1 MNSVTR
7 LCLLLLIVL
16 LTFGL
21 RIYRLDYQDL
31 WGDEAYSVYVS
42 RMALSNIVKGGV
54 DTHPP
59 LYHVLLHFL
68 MGLAGDS
75 VFALRFLPLTVSVL
89 LVPLTYRL
97 GQEIFDQL
105 TGFLAAFLTATASF
119 QVYYAQ
125 ETRMYSLAAF
135 GSTLSIWFFWRL
147 LHSET
152 NLRER
157 RWRLWVGYILATAIA
172 LYSHYYAF
180 FVLAAQVSLILAMHW
195 RKPTHLLRWLAVF
208 ALLAV
213 SYVPWIAVQMSFL
226 GDKASARYEEYNL
239 AFLGEIIWRTIAAL
253 SLGLTIRPPLT
264 ACLVPGF
271 LVLLIAGLSR
281 ILRGGEGIRWAHW
294 LVILWFVVPLIL
306 AWAVNP
312 VMPFFHPRYL
322 LICAPAW
329 AILLA
334 AGLRQVG
341 MCHKAV
347 LATGLFFVIAAN
359 TYALQGYYFDETFHK
374 GQYGRMMAYV
384 ESHAQQ
390 NDLLLLDNPLQMG
403 LFDYYRPT
411 SVEAQYLSRDALI
424 DEGRTER
431 ELSRL
436 TTGHTRVWLVM
447 FGNPAEYDPH
457 YRAESWLA
465 AHGSK
470 AFYRGFIDATLSLFV
485 LTQAGEKAIWQ
496 PLQANLDNKVML
508 LGYHINTTRISV
520 GDALL
525 LTLTWQALADMSKSY
540 TVFTHLLDKD
550 NQVWAQVDSVP
561 VGGTYPTSEW
571 SVGEVVADSYALLI
585 PENTPAGEY
594 ILEVGMY
601 ELATLQRLPVVDSN
615 GQNVDNR
622 VVLSAIVILPGPD
635 D

>member
-1 MNSVTR
+1 MNSMTR

-16 LTFGL
+16 LAFGL

-42 RMALSNIVKGGV
+42 RMALSNIVRGGV

-68 MGLAGDS
+68 IGLAGNR
-75 VFALRFLPLTVSVL
+75 VFALRFLPLIASLL

-97 GQEIFDQL
+97 GQEIFDEL
-105 TGFLAAFLTATASF
+105 TGFLAAFLTAIAPF

-125 ETRMYSLAAF
+125 ETRMYSLAAL
-135 GSTLSIWFFWRL
+135 GSTLSAWFFWRL
-147 LHSET
+147 LRSET

-157 RWRLWVGYILATAIA
+157 RWRLWTGYVLTTAIA

-195 RKPTHLLRWLAVF
+195 RKPAHLVRWLTVF
-208 ALLAV
+208 TLLAV
-213 SYVPWIAVQMSFL
+213 VYIPWSAAQMSFL
-226 GDKASARYEEYNL
+226 GNKASTRYEEYSL
-239 AFLGEIIWRTIAAL
+239 AFLGRIIWRTIAAL
-253 SLGLTIRPPLT
+253 SLGLTIRPLLT
-264 ACLVPGF
+264 VYLMPGF
-271 LVLLIAGLSR
+271 LVLLMAGLMR
-281 ILRGGEGIRWAHW
+281 ILRRGEGIRWGHW
-294 LVILWFVVPLIL
+294 LVILWLVAPLIL
-306 AWAVNP
+306 AWVVNP

-334 AGLRQVG
+334 AGLRQIG
-341 MCHKAV
+341 MCHRAIW
-347 LATGLFFVIAAN
+347 AMGLIFVIAAS
-359 TYALQGYYFDETFHK
+359 TYALQSYYFDETFHK

-384 ESHAQQ
+384 KSHAQQ
-390 NDLLLLDNPLQMG
+390 NDLLLLNNPLQMG
-403 LFDYYRPT
+403 LFDYYQPT
-411 SVEAQYLSRDALI
+411 GVEARYLSRDALI
-424 DEGRTER
+424 DAERTDQ
-431 ELSRL
+431 ELSHL
-436 TTGHTRVWLVM
+436 TAGHARVWLVM
-447 FGNPAEYDPH
+447 FGNPAEYDPL

-470 AFYRGFIDATLSLFV
+470 AFYQGFIDATLSLFV
-485 LTQAGEKAIWQ
+485 LTQAGEQAAWQ
-496 PLQANLDNKVML
+496 PLQANLGNKVML
-508 LGYHINTTRISV
+508 SGYHINTTRISA
-520 GDALL
+520 GDTLL
-525 LTLTWQALADMSKSY
+525 LTLTWQALADMDKSY

-550 NQVWAQVDSVP
+550 NQVWAQMDSVP

-571 SVGEVVADSYALLI
+571 SVGEVVADNYALLV
-585 PENTPAGEY
+585 PQNAPAGEY

-615 GQNVDNR
+615 GQNVDDR
-622 VVLSAIVILPGPD
+622 IILGTMVILPGD
-635 D
+635 